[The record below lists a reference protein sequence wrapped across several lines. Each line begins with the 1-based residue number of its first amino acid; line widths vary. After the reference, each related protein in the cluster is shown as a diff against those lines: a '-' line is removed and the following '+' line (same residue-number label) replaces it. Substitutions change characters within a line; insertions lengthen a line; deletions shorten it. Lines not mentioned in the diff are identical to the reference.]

1 MTKRKMKYNVR
12 KVLILIIFLIAVAGI
27 VLFLL
32 AREDLYEM
40 LDALRGANYGFV
52 ILAIAMYT
60 FSTLFWSA
68 RWRVALSAIGQ
79 KVGLRDLY
87 LVVYGSIF
95 INNVTPLTRTGGDP
109 IGRTYLLQKS
119 KGVPY
124 ASSFASVVSE
134 YILDAPVFF
143 SFLALGLLMYLGASS
158 FWPLLAVIG
167 IWMAAVFLLV
177 PVTRSILRKRIAAGR
192 ISGTIV
198 RVLRVFRRRV
208 NKVRIARG
216 VEKLY
221 GGTHIVISRWRTA
234 LSMVTFSVLLWTFD
248 MLRVFFVFQ
257 ALGYQAPLTMLLL
270 SSTLPTIAGWIPFLP
285 GGIGVVDVTFVWIF
299 MLFGF
304 PLYVA
309 TAATL
314 IERAISYVFSTI
326 VGAGALSYLG
336 IRVWSR

>member
-1 MTKRKMKYNVR
+1 MKYNVR
-12 KVLILIIFLIAVAGI
+12 KVLVLIIFLIVVVGI
-27 VLFLL
+27 ALFLL
-32 AREDLYEM
+32 AREDLYGM

-52 ILAIAMYT
+52 ILAIFMYT
-60 FSTLFWSA
+60 FSTIFWSA
-68 RWRVALSAIGQ
+68 RWRTALYALGQ
-79 KVGLRDLY
+79 KVRLRDLY

-119 KGVPY
+119 KRVPY
-124 ASSFASVVSE
+124 ASGFASVVSE
-134 YILDAPVFF
+134 YILDAPVFL
-143 SFLALGLLMYLGASS
+143 SFLALGLLMYLGVSS
-158 FWPLLAVIG
+158 IWPVLAVIG

-177 PVTRSILRKRIAAGR
+177 PVFRSILRKRIAAGR
-192 ISGTIV
+192 ISGIIV

-208 NKVRIARG
+208 SKAKISKG

-234 LSMVTFSVLLWTFD
+234 LCMITFSILLWTFD

-270 SSTLPTIAGWIPFLP
+270 ASTLPTIAGFVPLLP
-285 GGIGVVDVTFVWIF
+285 GGIGLVDATFVSVF

-304 PLYVA
+304 EPHVA
-309 TAATL
+309 LAATL
-314 IERAISYVFSTI
+314 IERAISYVFSTF